1 MVLNFNF
8 NIINNILYLTLINA
22 GQVKR
27 GELKSSGLVAG
38 GGLPC
43 GHLALEGCR
52 TPGGGPRRHRGH
64 LQARNRLC

>member
-38 GGLPC
+38 Y
-43 GHLALEGCR
+43 LAGTWRWKAAGPLVAGPGDTADIFRLEIGCVK
-52 TPGGGPRRHRGH
+52 
-64 LQARNRLC
+64 